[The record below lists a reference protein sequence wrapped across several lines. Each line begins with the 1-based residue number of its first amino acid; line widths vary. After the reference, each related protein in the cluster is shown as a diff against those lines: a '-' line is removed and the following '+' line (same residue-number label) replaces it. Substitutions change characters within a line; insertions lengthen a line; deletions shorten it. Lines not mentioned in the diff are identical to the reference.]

1 MTPEQQEMID
11 RGTMIIYGDEII
23 SKSLENRIRK
33 SAAIEIL
40 KIAKKCNLIYCSD
53 KKCPMCVPFKNEM
66 KKKFGVE

>member
-1 MTPEQQEMID
+1 MKMV
-11 RGTMIIYGDEII
+11 DE
-23 SKSLENRIRK
+23 KGLDFEAVRRL
-33 SAAIEIL
+33 AAIEIL